1 MFDSTKH
8 TDFENNYRDAEKTP
22 IASSPVDYDN
32 VKGVSDY
39 PESRVSLQSTTQFL
53 HNKEKGAK
61 YGLDV
66 FGDSFKKD
74 SKYLNKIKYC
84 TAQHLNLSLKVNPT
98 LNQGI

>member
-1 MFDSTKH
+1 MIRTITICLILQNIQITRITIEMLRKQ
-8 TDFENNYRDAEKTP
+8 P

-32 VKGVSDY
+32 DKSVSDY

-66 FGDSFKKD
+66 LGDSSTKD
-74 SKYLNKIKYC
+74 SSISTKSNI
-84 TAQHLNLSLKVNPT
+84 TRHST
-98 LNQGI
+98 

>member
-32 VKGVSDY
+32 DKKVSDY

-66 FGDSFKKD
+66 LQDSSRKD
-74 SKYLNKIKYC
+74 KSISTKSNIARHS
-84 TAQHLNLSLKVNPT
+84 T
-98 LNQGI
+98 